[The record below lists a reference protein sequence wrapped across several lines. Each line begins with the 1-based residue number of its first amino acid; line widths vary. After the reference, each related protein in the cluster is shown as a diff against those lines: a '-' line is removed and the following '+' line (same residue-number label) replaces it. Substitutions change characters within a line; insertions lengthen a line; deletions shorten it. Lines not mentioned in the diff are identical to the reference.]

1 VSTQLISG
9 AEVAPVALAAVEYTA
24 GDEWD
29 ALVAAHPRG
38 QLLQRWAWGELKG
51 AFGWRPLRLGIVASD
66 DPRRVAAAQV
76 LVRPFKGFSV
86 CYVPR
91 GPMFSG
97 DAALDNALLHLL
109 RRVARRRRAFFLRLE
124 PSVLEGDPRAD
135 ALHSR
140 LQLAGYRVAPPLQP
154 RTSMHLDLGPEPDRL
169 FAAFSK
175 GHRADVRRAERNGV
189 SVRVGETAADLDS
202 FYRIME
208 ATTARANFGIHSR
221 DYYRQAWELFGQD
234 ARLLIAS
241 RPDAGDVAAFL
252 VFASGQ
258 EGQYMYSGSTA
269 EGLKSGAN
277 HLLQWHAI
285 RWVREHGCARYDLW
299 GVPEELGAMLAS
311 PAEEREQIEE
321 QAKAHPLYGAYRF
334 KKGWG
339 GDLVRYLPAY
349 DQVYLAPAYWLW
361 RRRTQ
366 AGDGA

>member
-1 VSTQLISG
+1 
-9 AEVAPVALAAVEYTA
+9 
-24 GDEWD
+24 
-29 ALVAAHPRG
+29 
-38 QLLQRWAWGELKG
+38 
-51 AFGWRPLRLGIVASD
+51 
-66 DPRRVAAAQV
+66 
-76 LVRPFKGFSV
+76 
-86 CYVPR
+86 
-91 GPMFSG
+91 
-97 DAALDNALLHLL
+97 
-109 RRVARRRRAFFLRLE
+109 
-124 PSVLEGDPRAD
+124 
-135 ALHSR
+135 
-140 LQLAGYRVAPPLQP
+140 
-154 RTSMHLDLGPEPDRL
+154 MHLDLGPEPDRL

>member
-1 VSTQLISG
+1 MDGGSPAGRSAAQ
-9 AEVAPVALAAVEYTA
+9 APLAAVEYTSVA
-24 GDEWD
+24 GWD
-29 ALVAAHPRG
+29 ALVAAHPQG
-38 QLLQRWAWGELKG
+38 HLLQRWAWGELKG
-51 AFGWRPLRLGIVASD
+51 AFGWRPLRVAVLGAGE
-66 DPRRVAAAQV
+66 PQCVAAAQV

-97 DAALDNALLHLL
+97 DAAADDALLRLL

-124 PSVLEGDPRAD
+124 PNVLEGDPEAD
-135 ALHSR
+135 ILHSR
-140 LQLAGYRVAPPLQP
+140 LQLARFRVATPLQP
-154 RTSMHLDLGPEPDRL
+154 RTSMHLDLGPEPERL

-189 SVRVGETAADLDS
+189 VVRVGETAADLDA
-202 FYRIME
+202 FYRIMQE
-208 ATTARANFGIHSR
+208 TAARASFGIHAR
-221 DYYRQAWELFGQD
+221 EYYRQAWELFGPD

-241 RPDAGDVAAFL
+241 QDGIGDIAAFL

-258 EGQYMYSGSTA
+258 DGQYMYSGSTV
-269 EGLKSGAN
+269 EGLRSGAN

-299 GVPEELGAMLAS
+299 GVPEELGALSSA
-311 PAEEREQIEE
+311 PAEERGRIEE
-321 QAKAHPLYGAYRF
+321 EAKANPLYGAYRF

-339 GDLVRYLPAY
+339 GELVRYLPAY

-361 RRRTQ
+361 RKR
-366 AGDGA
+366 APVAEGA